1 MSHTQIFLEP
11 RTRQLYVDV
20 LNLLNESG
28 TPFLVGGAYA
38 LAQYSGIERHTKDLD
53 LFVLKQDAED
63 VLRLFARAGYKTEMT
78 FSHWLGKVFKGEQFI
93 DIIFSSGNA
102 IADVDEEWF
111 EHAPEA
117 EVFGVKVKLSPPEE
131 MIWSKAFIMERERF
145 DGADVAHIIQACAAT
160 LDWDRLLR
168 RFGEHWRVLL
178 THLLLFGYI
187 YPAEQNK
194 IPGWVLKPLLHRVE
208 NEATAIVGEEEP
220 VCQGTCLSREQ
231 YLVDVERRGYA
242 DGRLEPRGKMSATEI
257 DHWTIAIDSSKH

>member
-28 TPFLVGGAYA
+28 IPYLVGGAYA

-53 LFVLKQDAED
+53 LFVLKEDAED
-63 VLRLFARAGYKTEMT
+63 VLRLFAKEGYKTEMT
-78 FSHWLGKVFKGEQFI
+78 FSHWLGKIFKGDQFI

-145 DGADVAHIIQACAAT
+145 DGADVAHIIQACADT

-168 RFGEHWRVLL
+168 RFGAHWKVLL

-208 NEATAIVGEEEP
+208 NDATTVIEEEEP
-220 VCQGTCLSREQ
+220 LCQGTCLSREQ
-231 YLVDVERRGYA
+231 YLFDVERRGYA
-242 DGRLEPRGKMSATEI
+242 DGRLEPRGKMSAAEI